1 MKLLHRLGYPFSRTS
16 ITNSSSAALS
26 RVERSNE
33 SSRTTRG
40 LQILHRDIER
50 GSGMTERKNNITFWL
65 ARINK
70 VISFFIVDFRERIY
84 LFTELIKNAK
94 VVKSYI
100 SYTTLFSNINNQLSV
115 CSL

>member
-1 MKLLHRLGYPFSRTS
+1 MS
-16 ITNSSSAALS
+16 ITNSSSAAFS

-33 SSRTTRG
+33 PSRTTRD

-50 GSGMTERKNNITFWL
+50 GSGMTERKNVTFWL
-65 ARINK
+65 ARIYK
-70 VISFFIVDFRERIY
+70 GISFFIVDFCERIY

-100 SYTTLFSNINNQLSV
+100 SYTTLFSNVNNQLSV

>member
-1 MKLLHRLGYPFSRTS
+1 MS
-16 ITNSSSAALS
+16 ITNSSSAAFS

-33 SSRTTRG
+33 SGSTTPRD

-65 ARINK
+65 ARIYK
-70 VISFFIVDFRERIY
+70 GISFFIVDFRERIY

-100 SYTTLFSNINNQLSV
+100 SYITLFL
-115 CSL
+115 

>member
-1 MKLLHRLGYPFSRTS
+1 MS
-16 ITNSSSAALS
+16 ITNSSSAAFS

-33 SSRTTRG
+33 PSSTTPRD

-65 ARINK
+65 ARIYK
-70 VISFFIVDFRERIY
+70 GISFFIVDFREKIY

-100 SYTTLFSNINNQLSV
+100 SYTTLFL
-115 CSL
+115 